1 MNNIGLYVICFA
13 VPLLLGLW
21 AQHKVKATF
30 QQYSQVPEDTGLTG
44 AEVARR
50 VLDAN
55 GLQGVPVK
63 AVPGALTDHYDPRT
77 RAVNLSEPVYGAA
90 TISSTAVAAH
100 ECGHAIQHAKAYA
113 PMTVRS
119 ALWPVTAFASSTW
132 SILLLVGFILQSLN
146 LILVAVI
153 LFAAVVLFQF
163 VTLPVEFD
171 ASRRAAVQL
180 KTLGIANPDESV
192 GVRKVLTSAALT
204 YVAGALASL
213 AQLLYFATVFLGG
226 NRN

>member
-1 MNNIGLYVICFA
+1 MNNIGLYAICFA

-30 QQYSQVPEDTGLTG
+30 QQYSEVPEDTGLSG

-55 GLQGVPVK
+55 GLQSVPVN
-63 AVPGALTDHYDPRT
+63 AVQGALTDHYDPRT

-100 ECGHAIQHAKAYA
+100 ECGHAIQHAKAYV

>member
-1 MNNIGLYVICFA
+1 MSNIGLYAICFA

-30 QQYSQVPEDTGLTG
+30 QQYSEVPEDTGLSG

-55 GLQGVPVK
+55 GLQSVPVN
-63 AVPGALTDHYDPRT
+63 AVQGALTDHYDPRT

-100 ECGHAIQHAKAYA
+100 ECGHAIQHAKAYV